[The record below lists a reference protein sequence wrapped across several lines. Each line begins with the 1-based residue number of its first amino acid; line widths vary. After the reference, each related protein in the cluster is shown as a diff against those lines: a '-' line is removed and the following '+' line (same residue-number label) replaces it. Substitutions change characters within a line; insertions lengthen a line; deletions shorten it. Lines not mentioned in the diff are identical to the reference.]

1 MLTCIPKNNIL
12 KPEKNISSLKKKQQK
27 KQWNKTKKKQK
38 KDLAQTKYIRALFSM
53 IYLQC

>member
-1 MLTCIPKNNIL
+1 MKQN
-12 KPEKNISSLKKKQQK
+12 KKKK
-27 KQWNKTKKKQK
+27 K